1 MNKIKINKYPQH
13 DRMDLQIRTAAS
25 VEYDPDQYLHAY
37 VEDPRSSEGRY
48 VSSDL
53 MKETFP
59 EYAASNESRTR
70 YNTPLH
76 NSAAVLAAE
85 QYSRVVSDTSH
96 PERDQAVFLTG
107 VSGAGKT
114 TAIMNGGPFRN
125 DERVIYEGQLSR
137 SDTAIPKIQ
146 EAIDAGLVPTIVAIH
161 TPPEVALDNT
171 LKRFE
176 IEGRGAS
183 IQAMARMQSELPE
196 GLQKIHEHFG
206 DRVNLVVI
214 DRSNGL
220 NNSIGLSGW
229 EHLSKLQE
237 GNYEQIRERLSSAL
251 EQKADENRIS
261 LSAYRQAAGLSPL
274 DNGQSAHIEH
284 GGRAEQLQG
293 GGEVGRFHGEQ
304 AVTRTELSVQA
315 QTTSLRAETGK
326 SEQAIPTV
334 QPANTDT
341 SKDHSIAVDDGEY
354 SLSVR

>member
-1 MNKIKINKYPQH
+1 
-13 DRMDLQIRTAAS
+13 
-25 VEYDPDQYLHAY
+25 
-37 VEDPRSSEGRY
+37 
-48 VSSDL
+48 
-53 MKETFP
+53 
-59 EYAASNESRTR
+59 
-70 YNTPLH
+70 
-76 NSAAVLAAE
+76 
-85 QYSRVVSDTSH
+85 
-96 PERDQAVFLTG
+96 
-107 VSGAGKT
+107 
-114 TAIMNGGPFRN
+114 MNGGPFRN
-125 DERVIYEGQLSR
+125 DERVIYEGQHSR

-146 EAIDAGLVPTIVAIH
+146 EAIDAGLAPTIVAIH
-161 TPPEVALDNT
+161 TPPEMALDNT

-183 IQAMARMQSELPE
+183 IQAMARMQSELPD

-206 DRVNLVVI
+206 DKVNLVVI

-237 GNYEQIRERLSSAL
+237 GNYEQIRERLSSVL

-274 DNGQSAHIEH
+274 DNSQSAHIEH
-284 GGRAEQLQG
+284 GGRAEQLQA
-293 GGEVGRFHGEQ
+293 GGEVRRFHGEQ
-304 AVTRTELSVQA
+304 AVTHTELSVQA
-315 QTTSLRAETGK
+315 QATSLRAETGR